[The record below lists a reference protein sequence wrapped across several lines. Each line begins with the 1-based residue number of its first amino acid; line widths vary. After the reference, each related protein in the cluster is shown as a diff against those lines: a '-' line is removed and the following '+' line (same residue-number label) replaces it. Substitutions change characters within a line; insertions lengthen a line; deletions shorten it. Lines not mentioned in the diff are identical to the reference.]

1 MNPARK
7 WLRNAVGLSAAAIYG
22 LHELYALQRS
32 RFPRVYA
39 QSHDKHAG

>member
-1 MNPARK
+1 MTPARM

-32 RFPRVYA
+32 RFQKA
-39 QSHDKHAG
+39 